1 MSNLLSPGSLTGLPA
16 LLAVGI
22 AVTGM
27 VALAAAGW
35 ARRRRAARSERRPGS
50 PAVKVAAL
58 AAVGCTAYSADTS
71 WRFAADYLDMA
82 GTVERAMM
90 FGAAELALFAT
101 ALMARQNL
109 NSQGAPGLP
118 GSLVWVITGVQ
129 IIPAYAESGPVGGTV
144 RAFVGPVMAAMLWH
158 LAMGIELRL
167 HKPDAASHSLLATL
181 GREARERL
189 LSRLGISARDRDAA
203 QITRDRAT
211 TRAVTLATRLADHT
225 PAQRQK
231 WRGRRL
237 AHRLS
242 KAVGRASVGTDP
254 TQRTQ
259 LLGQLAAR
267 RHAYDLA
274 TVALPSPWSP
284 HHDSGQAGT
293 VPSPEG
299 RNTTV
304 PDDGPRADAEPA
316 GDREGTERGPVPE
329 DPNNSAGTENHVAG
343 TDVGTGRGPIP
354 GSRHQDAGTEAV
366 QPGTETGTV
375 AVEPEPDE
383 GPNSSSGTERF
394 ADETPGHT
402 PESHRGPKGTEPG
415 TEPTGDRGPSRTDTG
430 TGTSSGTGTGTVSR
444 TGTDTGT
451 GTGRGGDRGHIGSG
465 PARRKQKG
473 KGNRNRSRGQSKNPS
488 RGPVLSVGQLVTR
501 VRPHVPTL
509 LERDGNETVTRVQL
523 REILRQEGLK
533 GGRNERLG
541 LVLQKLRTETTI

>member
-1 MSNLLSPGSLTGLPA
+1 MSNLPSPGSLTGLPA

-35 ARRRRAARSERRPGS
+35 ARRRRAARSEPRPGS

-71 WRFAADYLDMA
+71 WRFAADSLDMA

-109 NSQGAPGLP
+109 NTQGTPGLP

-167 HKPDAASHSLLATL
+167 HKRDAASHSLLATL
-181 GREARERL
+181 GREARERF
-189 LSRLGISARDRDAA
+189 LSRLGIAARDRDAA

-211 TRAVTLATRLADHT
+211 ARAVTLATRLAEHT

-254 TQRTQ
+254 KQRAQ
-259 LLGQLAAR
+259 LLDQLAAR
-267 RHAYDLA
+267 RHAQTLA
-274 TVALPSPWSP
+274 TVVLPSPWTTG
-284 HHDSGQAGT
+284 HDEPADPGSGT
-293 VPSPEG
+293 VPSPQAAQS
-299 RNTTV
+299 TSV
-304 PDDGPRADAEPA
+304 PGDGPRTDTEPV
-316 GDREGTERGPVPE
+316 GDRTAGTERGPVPRSTSHSTGTDVGTERGPVPE
-329 DPNNSAGTENHVAG
+329 
-343 TDVGTGRGPIP
+343 
-354 GSRHQDAGTEAV
+354 SRDQDAGTERYAGEM
-366 QPGTETGTV
+366 P
-375 AVEPEPDE
+375 A
-383 GPNSSSGTERF
+383 
-394 ADETPGHT
+394 HT
-402 PESHRGPKGTEPG
+402 PQPHRGPKGTKSG
-415 TEPTGDRGPSRTDTG
+415 TDPTGDRGPN
-430 TGTSSGTGTGTVSR
+430 
-444 TGTDTGT
+444 GTDTGT
-451 GTGRGGDRGHIGSG
+451 GTTSGTGRIRDRGHVGTV
-465 PARRKQKG
+465 PARRKPKG
-473 KGNRNRSRGQSKNPS
+473 KGKRKRTRAQQAKGAS
-488 RGPVLSVGQLVTR
+488 RGPALPVEQLVTR
-501 VRPHVPTL
+501 VRPHVPAL
-509 LERDGNETVTRVQL
+509 LERDGNETVNRVQL
-523 REILRQEGLK
+523 REILRNEGLT
-533 GGRNERLG
+533 GGRNDRLG
-541 LVLQKLRTETTI
+541 LVLQELRTESTT